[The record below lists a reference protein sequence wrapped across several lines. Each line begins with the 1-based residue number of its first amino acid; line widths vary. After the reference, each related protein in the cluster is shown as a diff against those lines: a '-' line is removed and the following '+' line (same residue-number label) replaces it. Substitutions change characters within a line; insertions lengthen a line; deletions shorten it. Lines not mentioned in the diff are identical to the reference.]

1 MEIFL
6 MVLIMVILL
15 ASMWVVFAK
24 SGVSGWKSIIPVYSN
39 LVLLKIV
46 ELPFWYIFLYL
57 IPVVNLYAIFKTYI
71 RLAHKFGRSTLFGV
85 CLTILYPLVLPV
97 LAMSDKD
104 DKIEEKSAKK
114 SATSNLAKIIL
125 VTILL
130 SIILT
135 WIFPITYFG
144 YSLTEEAK
152 MEVGLFELFSYGPTI
167 FNYFG
172 TVIFYVLAIGGF
184 YGVLHKIDGYRNL
197 LDKIANKFKGKECV
211 FLCVVMILL
220 AIITSMAGLTNAL
233 LFLFPFLISI
243 ILVMGY
249 DKTTAALTTVGSVAV
264 GLIGTT
270 VSATNINAIVGI
282 LELDFSSELLTK
294 AIILVVGLV
303 LLIFNVL
310 RYAKKH
316 KVEKVEK
323 DNLPVSNDSKK
334 RSWPIVVI
342 IDIVLITMILASI
355 SWETVLGVKVFNT
368 FHETVKTFEIGG
380 FAIFGKLLGETNVLA
395 FGNWTLADF
404 TLLLTLSAGIIALC
418 YKKKFNEF
426 FEAYLSGMKKAV
438 KPAVL
443 IFLAYIVLVI
453 TATHP
458 VLLAIFKPIL
468 TATSGF
474 NVFTMSLVS
483 LISSVFSIEPY
494 YIATTALPYA
504 ASIIKDT
511 TTYPL
516 IAVVWQSMQGLA
528 ILIAPTSVV
537 LIATLSYLDISFWK
551 WIKASWKLI
560 LEILVA
566 LLLIFT
572 ILILI

>member
-1 MEIFL
+1 MEIFF
-6 MVLIMVILL
+6 MVLIAIILL
-15 ASMWVVFAK
+15 ASRWTVYVKLGEA
-24 SGVSGWKSIIPVYSN
+24 GWKSIIPVYSDI
-39 LVLLKIV
+39 VLLKIV
-46 ELPFWYIFLYL
+46 ELPIWYIFLYL
-57 IPVVNLYAIFKTYI
+57 IPGVNLYVIFKVNI
-71 RLAHKFGRSTLFGV
+71 RIARKFGRTALFGV
-85 CLTILYPLVLPV
+85 WLTILYPLVLPI
-97 LAMSDKD
+97 LAMIDKG
-104 DKIEEKSAKK
+104 DKNEETSAHQ
-114 SATSNLAKIIL
+114 SATNNLAKIIL
-125 VTILL
+125 GTILL

-144 YSLTEEAK
+144 YSLMEDAK

-172 TVIFYVLAIGGF
+172 SVIFYVLAIGGF
-184 YGVLHKIDGYRNL
+184 YGVLYKIDGYRNL
-197 LDKIANKFKGKECV
+197 LDKIANKFKGKENI
-211 FLCVVMILL
+211 FLCIVMILL
-220 AIITSMAGLTNAL
+220 AIITSMAGLANAL
-233 LFLFPFLISI
+233 LFLFPFLISV

-249 DKTTAALTTVGSVAV
+249 DKTTAALATVGAVAV

-270 VSATNINAIVGI
+270 VSATNIDAIVGL

-303 LLIFNVL
+303 LLVFNVL
-310 RYAKKH
+310 RYAKNH
-316 KVEKVEK
+316 KLDKIAK
-323 DNLPVSNDSKK
+323 DNLPVSTDSKK

-368 FHETVKTFEIGG
+368 FHETVTTFEIGG
-380 FAIFGKLLGETNVLA
+380 LAIFGKLLGDTSMVA

-404 TLLLTLSAGIIALC
+404 TLLLTIGAGIIAIC

-426 FEAYLSGMKKAV
+426 FEAYLNGMKKAV

-474 NVFTMSLVS
+474 NVFTMSFVA
-483 LISSVFSIEPY
+483 LISSIFSIEPY
-494 YIATTALPYA
+494 YIATTALPYI

-537 LIATLSYLDISFWK
+537 LISTLSYLDISFWK